1 MRTIQQFLLSFILA
15 GAVMAN
21 DTDTQAYRDSLK
33 QHPNQAVQAAVQ
45 QYNQGLCTVADIL
58 RAEEKF
64 LAAELATTDKT
75 HFTALA
81 EQLIRN
87 YKEQIRLEEAVSGG
101 SSTHSLQLRQK
112 LYALEIDVLKN
123 SH

>member
-1 MRTIQQFLLSFILA
+1 MHAIRQFLFCLILTSPA
-15 GAVMAN
+15 WGK
-21 DTDTQAYRDSLK
+21 DTDTQAYWNSLK
-33 QHPNQAVQAAVQ
+33 QHSSPVVQAAVQ

-58 RAEEKF
+58 RAEEKY

-87 YKEQIRLEEAVSGG
+87 YKEQIRLEEAVSGK

>member
-1 MRTIQQFLLSFILA
+1 MRNIQQFLLSFILT
-15 GAVMAN
+15 GAVMAG
-21 DTDTQAYRDSLK
+21 DTDTQAYWNSLK
-33 QHPNQAVQAAVQ
+33 QHSSPVVQAAVQ
-45 QYNQGLCTVADIL
+45 RYNQGLCTVADIL
-58 RAEEKF
+58 RAEEKY
-64 LAAELATTDKT
+64 LAAELATTDKA

-87 YKEQIRLEEAVSGG
+87 YKEQIGLEEAVTGG
-101 SSTHSLQLRQK
+101 RSTHSLQLRQK

>member
-45 QYNQGLCTVADIL
+45 QYNQGLCPLADIL
-58 RAEEKF
+58 RAEEKY
-64 LAAELATTDKT
+64 LTAELASASDT
-75 HFTALA
+75 HCTELSQLLA
-81 EQLIRN
+81 RN
-87 YKEQIRLEEAVSGG
+87 YKEQIRLEEVVAGK
-101 SSTHSLQLRQK
+101 STPKSLRLRQK
-112 LYALEIDVLKN
+112 LYTLEIEIMKR
-123 SH
+123 

>member
-1 MRTIQQFLLSFILA
+1 MHAIQQFLFCLILTSPVW
-15 GAVMAN
+15 GK
-21 DTDTQAYRDSLK
+21 DTDTQAYWNSLK
-33 QHPNQAVQAAVQ
+33 QHSSPVVQAAVQ

-58 RAEEKF
+58 RAEEKY

-75 HFTALA
+75 HYTALA

-87 YKEQIRLEEAVSGG
+87 YKEQIRLEEAVTGG

-112 LYALEIDVLKN
+112 LYALEIGVLKN
-123 SH
+123 SL

>member
-21 DTDTQAYRDSLK
+21 DTDTQTYWDSLK

-45 QYNQGLCTVADIL
+45 QYNQGPCTVADIL
-58 RAEEKF
+58 RAEEKY

-75 HFTALA
+75 HYTALA

-87 YKEQIRLEEAVSGG
+87 YKEQIRLEEAVRGG

-112 LYALEIDVLKN
+112 LHALEIDVLKN